1 MFLAVLDEY
10 CGAPAAPAPP
20 RLGGDRAS
28 SGRAAETADAGVAL
42 GGGCDTFTFSPDVA
56 RAAVGALAAGPPPR
70 PAAGTCA
77 KRGEYGSAEDRWASR
92 CTVEAIQIDQAN
104 GCTVACG
111 CVQRLSL
118 AEIQDQRTQ
127 RMNERG
133 AGRREFLRTYFE
145 HNRNLECR
153 FGYELHTQD
162 ASKRI
167 LCTTGF
173 AVYHGFTVS
182 FLYDQRKRF
191 NDGDRADDPN
201 LGGYRRGAGAAS
213 GDAFAD
219 DSVQFQAMHGWLLNL
234 WDDTEAQPNS
244 RLRQLDYIEKNELYD
259 ECVGDLTDA
268 GSPLSIVG
276 SFVSGRARARSISST

>member
-56 RAAVGALAAGPPPR
+56 RAAVGALAARPPPR

-173 AVYHGFTVS
+173 AVCRQTTGTPRAQ
-182 FLYDQRKRF
+182 L
-191 NDGDRADDPN
+191 GDCRPLAADRTPSTSS
-201 LGGYRRGAGAAS
+201 AAS
-213 GDAFAD
+213 C
-219 DSVQFQAMHGWLLNL
+219 
-234 WDDTEAQPNS
+234 P
-244 RLRQLDYIEKNELYD
+244 R
-259 ECVGDLTDA
+259 
-268 GSPLSIVG
+268 
-276 SFVSGRARARSISST
+276 RARATSCRRA